1 MSTAPFEQ
9 FINKFLQKHDALDQL
24 RQVALNN
31 SGHDTNLVSVVDRIL
46 LENYMEQYCS
56 RDGYDSDKSRT
67 EISKKLTYLKNKLI
81 SKNVHTNSVHFVIV
95 EISIYFVDSG
105 YALSKELLLYLN
117 KINDRL

>member
-1 MSTAPFEQ
+1 
-9 FINKFLQKHDALDQL
+9 
-24 RQVALNN
+24 
-31 SGHDTNLVSVVDRIL
+31 
-46 LENYMEQYCS
+46 MEQYCS